1 MSLVGQAKSKLS
13 CLIHFIEHLLGS
25 FRRYFAAVSFFLRRS
40 RAKPGHR
47 LPANVACGLG
57 HCCDEFMAAA
67 GSFREASPRP
77 SFIHD
82 VKSPSPVGFE
92 LRPGVVLSSRGLLLR
107 CTVTGSPRRQAAV
120 TTIPSLSQFS
130 TTGSMVQAV
139 SSPPCPTPPSW
150 SCSSSESSSPSSTRS
165 GDKNNHSLQCF
176 FLRRSR
182 AKPGHRLPANVA
194 CGLGHCCDEFMAAA
208 GSFREASPRPSF
220 IHDVKSPS
228 PVGFELRPGVVL
240 SSRGLLLR
248 CTVTGSPRRQAA
260 VTTIPSLSQFSTTGS
275 MVQAV
280 SSPPCPTPPSWS
292 CSSSESSSPSSTR
305 SGDKNN
311 HSLQ

>member
-1 MSLVGQAKSKLS
+1 MDQSNIMSRPQPSPACGWLRLRFVSPLLCRGQ
-13 CLIHFIEHLLGS
+13 LLPATVACET
-25 FRRYFAAVSFFLRRS
+25 RC
-40 RAKPGHR
+40 PGHR

-92 LRPGVVLSSRGLLLR
+92 LRPGVVLSSGGLLLR
-107 CTVTGSPRRQAAV
+107 CTVTGSPRRQAVAV

-165 GDKNNHSLQCF
+165 GDKNNHSLQWWIPILVCF
-176 FLRRSR
+176 LFSFSICLFFFRTCIHFVIEGATKYLLPKLKDFQFFVGESMHDDSTVVFAYYKEGATNPTFLYF
-182 AKPGHRLPANVA
+182 GH
-194 CGLGHCCDEFMAAA
+194 GLKE
-208 GSFREASPRPSF
+208 
-220 IHDVKSPS
+220 VK
-228 PVGFELRPGVVL
+228 
-240 SSRGLLLR
+240 
-248 CTVTGSPRRQAA
+248 C
-260 VTTIPSLSQFSTTGS
+260 
-275 MVQAV
+275 
-280 SSPPCPTPPSWS
+280 
-292 CSSSESSSPSSTR
+292 
-305 SGDKNN
+305 
-311 HSLQ
+311 